1 VTDARR
7 RESTAHTL
15 SIREKLGYSLG
26 DLAANL
32 IFQTLITYLAFF
44 YTDVFRLPPAT
55 AATIIFVIGLLGAF
69 VFTPLIGIAADRTAT
84 RWGKFRPWILWTAI
98 PFGVLSLLA
107 FSTPDLGEHG
117 KVVYA
122 LTTYGLLMLVY
133 AANNLPYSA
142 LSGVLTGN
150 MAQRNSL
157 SAYRFVAV
165 MIAQFIIQV
174 LLLPLVLILGD
185 GDRVQGFERVMT
197 VFAVVGTAFFLIT
210 FATTR
215 ERIVPARE
223 QTGGVLQDLTDLLR
237 NRPWQ
242 VMLALTVLVFINLAL
257 KGGTYIY
264 YFQYYM
270 REAALTGFLDSSGF
284 NHFINEVNT
293 ALSGWGLSGF
303 TWPKDP
309 ATSAFS
315 LFNACG
321 ILCMILGIGV
331 SRHLADRFGKRSVFG
346 GALLASTVFLLAFY
360 FFPPTAVAVAFG
372 AFMLHGFFYGITI
385 PLLWAMIADVADY
398 SEWKNHRRA
407 TAIIFSAMLCGLKI
421 GLSIGG
427 ALVAGILAHHGYQAG
442 AEQQPQ
448 AVVDGIR
455 LTVSVYCSLPFLL
468 AVTLLLLYEID
479 KKMEA
484 RIEHDLHARR
494 QADNVDQLAARAISQ
509 PLVTHIHTADPSAHV
524 FEGRLY
530 IYPSHDIDS
539 GAPFDD
545 EGGHFGMEDYHV
557 LRMDTPTGET
567 TDCGVALHVRD
578 VPWAEQQMWAPDA
591 ACRDGRYYLY
601 FPAKDRQGM
610 FRIGVAASHRP
621 EGPFI
626 PEPEPMAGT
635 YSIDPAVYEDDDGTH
650 YLYFGGIW
658 GGQLQKYRDNRY
670 DAAHEEPA
678 GDAPAL
684 GPRVG
689 RLDTCMTR
697 LAEPTR
703 EIIILDEHG
712 QPLRAND
719 HARRFFEGPWLHKH
733 QGRYYLS
740 YSTGDTH
747 LLCYAVGDSPYGPF
761 TYGGVILTPVV
772 GWTTHHSICA
782 FEGQWYL
789 FYHDAV
795 LSGGVTHLRS
805 VKCTPL
811 HMEADGSIRTIHPY
825 GA

>member
-1 VTDARR
+1 MTDARR